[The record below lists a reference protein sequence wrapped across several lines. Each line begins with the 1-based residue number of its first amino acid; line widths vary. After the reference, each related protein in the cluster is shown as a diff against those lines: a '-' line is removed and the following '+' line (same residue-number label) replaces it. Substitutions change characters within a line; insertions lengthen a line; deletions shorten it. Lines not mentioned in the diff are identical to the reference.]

1 MSVDKDMKNDP
12 IRPDLAEVIE
22 RHSFG
27 LDEQRPEEVARRQKK
42 NQRTARANVMD
53 LLDDGR
59 FIEYGALTMAA

>member
-1 MSVDKDMKNDP
+1 MSVDKETKNDS

-27 LDEQRPEEVARRQKK
+27 LDERRPEAVARRQQK

-53 LLDDGR
+53 LLDEGS
-59 FIEYGALTMAA
+59 FVE